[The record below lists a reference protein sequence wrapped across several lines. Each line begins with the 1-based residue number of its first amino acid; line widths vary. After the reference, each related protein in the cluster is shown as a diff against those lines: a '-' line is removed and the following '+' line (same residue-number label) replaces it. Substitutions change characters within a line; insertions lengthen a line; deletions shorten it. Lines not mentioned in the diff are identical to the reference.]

1 MPEKENTWRTSTSQR
16 NLLLAQFEHILPY
29 LKTLGQIQSELYHLM
44 CKWLQI
50 YSYIYITF
58 MNEAKCVS
66 FLHHSTTKLFYF
78 ILSFFYSLLPQ
89 AHTIGFSQGSA
100 ILHFWQDW
108 KFLHF
113 YWNQPRNGFAYSAEN
128 VQKLHT
134 SSLSPFHNIL
144 KFSSDNQ
151 CWKYAL

>member
-1 MPEKENTWRTSTSQR
+1 
-16 NLLLAQFEHILPY
+16 
-29 LKTLGQIQSELYHLM
+29 
-44 CKWLQI
+44 
-50 YSYIYITF
+50 

-100 ILHFWQDW
+100 ILHFDRTES
-108 KFLHF
+108 FYIFPGINLEMALHI
-113 YWNQPRNGFAYSAEN
+113 QLRT

-134 SSLSPFHNIL
+134 SSLNPFHKIY